1 MDQIYCYKN
10 VRTKLTVTPKCID
23 QNGFFVLN
31 KRYLTKNSKKEK
43 KKKILFDYVYIYIYI
58 YMIMIIVFRHGESLT
73 IYRCIALTQDYQEL

>member
-23 QNGFFVLN
+23 QNGVFALN

-43 KKKILFDYVYIYIYI
+43 KKEKKRKSFLITSIYIYI
-58 YMIMIIVFRHGESLT
+58 Y
-73 IYRCIALTQDYQEL
+73 DYDHCV

>member
-23 QNGFFVLN
+23 QNGVFALN
-31 KRYLTKNSKKEK
+31 KRYLTKNFKKEKKKEK

-58 YMIMIIVFRHGESLT
+58 Y
-73 IYRCIALTQDYQEL
+73 DYDHCV